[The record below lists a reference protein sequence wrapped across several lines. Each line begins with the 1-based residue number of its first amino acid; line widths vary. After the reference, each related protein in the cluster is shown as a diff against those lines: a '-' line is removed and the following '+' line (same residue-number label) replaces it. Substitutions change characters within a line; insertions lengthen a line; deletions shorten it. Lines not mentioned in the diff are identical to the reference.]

1 MTTSPKI
8 LHRESN
14 IEFDLN
20 YLFYGTEFP
29 TVSYVNRKGEEV
41 ELTFSLHCVIQY
53 AWRMY
58 ITNKMNIR
66 ESYSSM
72 DKFLSKMKSVF
83 NKGHKV
89 TSSLLVS
96 NSLRIHPDYRSVYIG
111 NKNWRF
117 VVSPMDK
124 VIITFVLDGEYAD
137 YNGEVEAYNVL
148 KNSGFFKTKLIDFS
162 VRI

>member
-1 MTTSPKI
+1 
-8 LHRESN
+8 
-14 IEFDLN
+14 
-20 YLFYGTEFP
+20 
-29 TVSYVNRKGEEV
+29 
-41 ELTFSLHCVIQY
+41 
-53 AWRMY
+53 
-58 ITNKMNIR
+58 
-66 ESYSSM
+66 
-72 DKFLSKMKSVF
+72 
-83 NKGHKV
+83 
-89 TSSLLVS
+89 VS

-124 VIITFVLDGEYAD
+124 VIITFVLDGEYAN